1 MKKLFAM
8 LLVFCLALSSLAA
21 AELEPELDAP
31 ALTIEGTDAV
41 DAITDDILDVL
52 EISKDLPEISV
63 DLPAMDTDVLPEET
77 GDSAPAEQEMY
88 YVGEY
93 AGNADGDIP
102 IDESHFPDA
111 DFRLIVKTQFDY
123 DGDDVL
129 SQEEIA
135 YAKALYTSDFDGYNV
150 ASMKGIEYL
159 TALTDLRYTGQ
170 NVTSLDVSKCKDLNN
185 LTIFDSPLK
194 KLNISGCTSLVTL
207 YCRNNKLVS
216 LDAENCTSL
225 KYLYCDDN
233 QLKSLKVKSDR
244 LRTLSCTNNPLKSL
258 DISGCPLLLKTIPGG
273 WRNGEYF
280 YYAGRHYGS
289 NEYYYLICDEAL
301 EIITEKD
308 RTSISAAEVTLPKSK
323 YAYDGK
329 EKKPSVTVKLNG
341 KTLKK
346 NTDYKV
352 TYKNNTNIGTA
363 TVKVTGIGS
372 YKGSASAT
380 FRIVPATPKL
390 KAVSEEAGK
399 AELSVGRVAGA
410 TGYEFRW
417 KRTNAS
423 KENSMSTTSLT
434 ISISRLK
441 AGAKY
446 AFRARAYGEVSGER
460 VYGSFCSAKTVTIS
474 KDAPKAIPVT
484 SITLNHT
491 QALLQKGGS
500 LQLTATVKP
509 NDATNKE
516 VEWTSSNA
524 GVASVDDSGKV
535 TGKKAG
541 KATVTAK
548 AKDGSG
554 VSASC
559 EVNVGTASLTA
570 DTWNLGFGEPVQL
583 KVNSPAKKAAVTYS
597 VDDPAIARVNGKGV
611 VTAGNK
617 EGETTVRARI
627 TLGNTSL
634 SAEHKLWVWG
644 SNKNKGF
651 TGMLLTEIKKEV
663 NDKLLNAYDKFYSAM
678 TGKMESTQTTLK
690 NKVEASV
697 AIQVAYGSMFNVT
710 KKEQQAFK
718 EAFSSQ
724 IDPDKLQ
731 ASDYSKCKTSM
742 DLVNAIAKLLMNGTK
757 GEYVYYVNGK
767 PYRMKITKIPSWGA
781 AYVQGTVL
789 FPNGKELVW
798 GGTEVSTESIKDQL
812 DYLRLYGKV
821 KVSEAEKKVKETIKK
836 KTVELLDIDWLTKAA
851 KDCISGSTKKWVKEN
866 YYSLYQYAEGLGKV
880 AKAYNDLKKALKG
893 LKPADMT
900 GKLTLDVVRT
910 VAGYGKKVQTF
921 TETVESLGD
930 TLKI

>member
-1 MKKLFAM
+1 MD
-8 LLVFCLALSSLAA
+8 CYGRYENYTAA
-21 AELEPELDAP
+21 AGFLCEWDNIKRES
-31 ALTIEGTDAV
+31 
-41 DAITDDILDVL
+41 
-52 EISKDLPEISV
+52 ISK
-63 DLPAMDTDVLPEET
+63 
-77 GDSAPAEQEMY
+77 
-88 YVGEY
+88 
-93 AGNADGDIP
+93 
-102 IDESHFPDA
+102 
-111 DFRLIVKTQFDY
+111 
-123 DGDDVL
+123 
-129 SQEEIA
+129 
-135 YAKALYTSDFDGYNV
+135 AK
-150 ASMKGIEYL
+150 
-159 TALTDLRYTGQ
+159 
-170 NVTSLDVSKCKDLNN
+170 
-185 LTIFDSPLK
+185 
-194 KLNISGCTSLVTL
+194 VTL
-207 YCRNNKLVS
+207 NQNKY
-216 LDAENCTSL
+216 T
-225 KYLYCDDN
+225 
-233 QLKSLKVKSDR
+233 
-244 LRTLSCTNNPLKSL
+244 
-258 DISGCPLLLKTIPGG
+258 
-273 WRNGEYF
+273 
-280 YYAGRHYGS
+280 
-289 NEYYYLICDEAL
+289 
-301 EIITEKD
+301 
-308 RTSISAAEVTLPKSK
+308 
-323 YAYDGK
+323 YDGK
-329 EKKPSVTVKLNG
+329 VKKPSVTVELNG
-341 KTLKK
+341 KTLEK

-363 TVKVTGIGS
+363 TVKVTGVGN

-399 AELSVGRVAGA
+399 AELSVESVAGA

-423 KENSMSTTSLT
+423 KENTMSTTSLT

-474 KDAPKAIPVT
+474 KDAPRAIPVT

-524 GVASVDDSGKV
+524 GVASVDANGKV

-821 KVSEAEKKVKETIKK
+821 KVSEAEKKVKETIKQ

-880 AKAYNDLKKALKG
+880 AKAYNDLKKALKD
-893 LKPADMT
+893 LKPADMS

-910 VAGYGKKVQTF
+910 VAGYGKKVQKF